1 MHKIFGA
8 YAAAVTPINED
19 FSINKNLYLSHC
31 KNLLNQG
38 LDGLGIFG
46 TTGEAN
52 SFNIDEKIEAINFL
66 VEHNIKPS
74 QLIIGTGVCSIK
86 DSVLLSKN
94 AASLKSKAVLVLPA
108 FYYKNV
114 TNEGVIEY
122 YRRIIEEV
130 GDNDLNYILY
140 HFPKISGVPINFEI
154 IEKLLKLYP
163 KNVVGMKDSSGDS
176 ENMIQVIKSFN
187 DFSLFSGSD
196 TLALK
201 ICQHGGAG
209 AITATSNISG
219 CLLSYIVKNYKNKK
233 NIKNFDLIQN
243 LQEKIRSL
251 ATTHEA
257 ISVIKAYLSLNENNK
272 DWNRLLPPLKSIL
285 EPKKNKT
292 IIGLIE
298 LSKKMKN
305 ILSHS

>member
-1 MHKIFGA
+1 M
-8 YAAAVTPINED
+8 
-19 FSINKNLYLSHC
+19 
-31 KNLLNQG
+31 
-38 LDGLGIFG
+38 GIFG

-52 SFNIDEKIEAINFL
+52 SFNVDEKIDAINFL
-66 VEHNIKPS
+66 VENNIKPS

-86 DSVLLSKN
+86 DSVLLTKK
-94 AASLKSKAVLVLPA
+94 ASNLKSKAVLVLPA

-114 TNEGVIEY
+114 SNEGVVEY

-130 GDNDLNYILY
+130 GDIDLKYILY

-163 KNVVGMKDSSGDS
+163 KNIVGMKDSSGDS
-176 ENMIQVIKSFN
+176 ENMIKIIKSFDN
-187 DFSLFSGSD
+187 FSLFSGSD
-196 TLALK
+196 SLALK

-219 CLLSYIVKNYKNKK
+219 SLLSYIVKNYKNKK
-233 NIKNFDLIQN
+233 NLKNFDLIQN
-243 LQEKIRSL
+243 LQEKIRNM

-272 DWNRLLPPLKSIL
+272 DWNRLIPPLKSIL
-285 EPKKNKT
+285 DPKKNKT

-298 LSKKMKN
+298 LSKKMNN

>member
-1 MHKIFGA
+1 MHKIYGA
-8 YAAAVTPINED
+8 YSAAVTPINED

-52 SFNIDEKIEAINFL
+52 SFNVDEKIEAINYL
-66 VEHNIKPS
+66 IEHNIKPS
-74 QLIIGTGVCSIK
+74 QLIIGTGVCSIR
-86 DSVLLSKN
+86 DSVLLTKKAS
-94 AASLKSKAVLVLPA
+94 SLKSKAVLVLPA

-114 TNEGVIEY
+114 SNEGVIEY
-122 YRRIIEEV
+122 YRSIIEDV
-130 GDNDLNYILY
+130 GDSDLNYILY
-140 HFPKISGVPINFEI
+140 HFPKISGVSINFEI

-163 KNVVGMKDSSGDS
+163 KNVIGMKDSSGDS
-176 ENMIQVIKSFN
+176 QNMIKVIKSFDN
-187 DFSLFSGSD
+187 FSLFSGSD

-201 ICQHGGAG
+201 ICQNGGAG

-219 CLLSYIVKNYKNKK
+219 GLLSYIVKNYKNKK